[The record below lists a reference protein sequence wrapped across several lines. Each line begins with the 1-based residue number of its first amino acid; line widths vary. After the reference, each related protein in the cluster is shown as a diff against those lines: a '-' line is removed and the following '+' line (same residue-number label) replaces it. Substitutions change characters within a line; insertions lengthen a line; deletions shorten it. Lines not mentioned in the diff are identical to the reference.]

1 MSELTAAERKHLRE
15 ARFGGGTAKMPGMI
29 EAATTIE
36 ALKIMEE

>member
-1 MSELTAAERKHLRE
+1 MSELTAQERKQLRQ
-15 ARFGGGTAKMPGMI
+15 ARFGGGEGAMPGI